1 MKANNKTW
9 IQHSIRA
16 AFTALLTVLFLFGS
30 KLLLPNINTE
40 WLNITQQIFLES
52 IQFSDLY
59 FAFHRHTDVPSVEG
73 GQVLLLDIHEYQT
86 REEIAELLDSVAAAQ
101 PYMVALD
108 VIFGET
114 AMPDT
119 IANQHVLEAV
129 NKLPNLI
136 YAFAAQE
143 TPEQTYTYNRSFF
156 AGKIQGTE
164 ALANLPKTTLRR
176 VAPIQVINRD
186 TLPTFAYTIL
196 KELGISIPQ
205 NNIEWMID
213 YSIEDT
219 VIMRP
224 YKRQFNWNFL
234 KNQIVIIGDTRD
246 LTDMHKVPL
255 SYRETF
261 HMPGVQVHKQIV
273 QTGIVQ
279 HWFQKVH
286 DAWLWLIT
294 FVFLWCLKITGPL
307 AEKLA
312 SKKWGTMQEWY
323 KIVFKNDPEGLT
335 PERRANI
342 ARKLIKLLL
351 IIVLLA
357 LGYFLFWC
365 AGLYFEV
372 LVVIVAAPAILWVGE
387 WLLNIMR
394 KIVKFFKRK

>member
-1 MKANNKTW
+1 
-9 IQHSIRA
+9 
-16 AFTALLTVLFLFGS
+16 
-30 KLLLPNINTE
+30 
-40 WLNITQQIFLES
+40 
-52 IQFSDLY
+52 
-59 FAFHRHTDVPSVEG
+59 
-73 GQVLLLDIHEYQT
+73 
-86 REEIAELLDSVAAAQ
+86 
-101 PYMVALD
+101 
-108 VIFGET
+108 
-114 AMPDT
+114 
-119 IANQHVLEAV
+119 
-129 NKLPNLI
+129 
-136 YAFAAQE
+136 
-143 TPEQTYTYNRSFF
+143 
-156 AGKIQGTE
+156 
-164 ALANLPKTTLRR
+164 
-176 VAPIQVINRD
+176 
-186 TLPTFAYTIL
+186 
-196 KELGISIPQ
+196 
-205 NNIEWMID
+205 
-213 YSIEDT
+213 
-219 VIMRP
+219 MRP

-261 HMPGVQVHKQIV
+261 HMSGVQVHKQIV

-312 SKKWGTMQEWY
+312 SK
-323 KIVFKNDPEGLT
+323 
-335 PERRANI
+335 RRANI
-342 ARKLIKLLL
+342 TRKLIKLLL

-357 LGYFLFWC
+357 LGYSLFWC